1 MSGPAS
7 HARRFLVRG
16 RVQGVGF
23 RYFVLGEARSLGIN
37 GFTRNLPDGNVEVQ
51 AAGDVEALEAL
62 AHTLEQGPALSRVD
76 GVVAQELETVPTWRE
91 FKITH

>member
-1 MSGPAS
+1 MSVPVS

-23 RYFVLGEARSLGIN
+23 RYFVLGEARSLGIS
-37 GFTRNLPDGNVEVQ
+37 GFTRNLPDGNVEIQ

-62 AHTLEQGPALSRVD
+62 ARTLKQGPALSRVD
-76 GVVAQELETVPTWRE
+76 GVSAQELETAPTWSDFR
-91 FKITH
+91 ITH

>member
-1 MSGPAS
+1 MSGPVP
-7 HARRFLVRG
+7 HARRFLVHG

-23 RYFVLGEARSLGIN
+23 RYFVLSEARSLGIS

-51 AAGDVEALEAL
+51 AAGEVEALEAL
-62 AHTLEQGPALSRVD
+62 ARTLEQGPAHSRVD
-76 GVVAQELETVPTWRE
+76 GVTAQELETVPRWRE

>member
-1 MSGPAS
+1 M
-7 HARRFLVRG
+7 
-16 RVQGVGF
+16 GF
-23 RYFVLGEARSLGIN
+23 RYFVLGEARSLGIS

-62 AHTLEQGPALSRVD
+62 TRILRQGPALSRVD
-76 GVVAQELETVPTWRE
+76 EVTVQELDTAPTWKE